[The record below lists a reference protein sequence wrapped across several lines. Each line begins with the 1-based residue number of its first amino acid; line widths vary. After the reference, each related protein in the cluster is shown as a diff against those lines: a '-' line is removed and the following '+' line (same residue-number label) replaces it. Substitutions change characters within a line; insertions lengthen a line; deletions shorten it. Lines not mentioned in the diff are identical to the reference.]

1 MRMFISALQEGAFFS
16 KGMAKSSEEISRAET
31 VLNLHF
37 APEYREY
44 LSACGVASADGHEFT
59 GICAS
64 PRLNVINVTQEEKA
78 ETPDI
83 PADWYVV
90 EQAHIDGIVIWQSA
104 TGEIYQ
110 TRPGAKPF
118 RLCSSLAEYINL

>member
-1 MRMFISALQEGAFFS
+1 MDTFCKTLKSKPDFFS
-16 KGMAKSSEEISRAET
+16 FTCTSVDQIREAENT
-31 VLNLHF
+31 LNLHF

-44 LSACGVASADGHEFT
+44 LSTYGVASADGHEFT

-78 ETPDI
+78 ETPNI

-110 TRPGAKPF
+110 TRPGARPIC
-118 RLCSSLAEYINL
+118 LCSSLADYINL

>member
-1 MRMFISALQEGAFFS
+1 MAQFYMAIKSKPDFFS
-16 KGMAKSSEEISRAET
+16 VEGVSAERISQAET

-44 LSACGVASADGHEFT
+44 LSAYGVASADGHEFT

-78 ETPDI
+78 ALPDV

-90 EQAHIDGIVIWQSA
+90 EQAHIDSIVIWQSA
-104 TGEIYQ
+104 TGEVYQ
-110 TRPGAKPF
+110 TQPGAKPL
-118 RLCSSLAEYINL
+118 RLCSSLAEYIDL

>member
-1 MRMFISALQEGAFFS
+1 MARFYLVLKSKPDFFS
-16 KGMAKSSEEISRAET
+16 ITGASANQVSQAET

-37 APEYREY
+37 SPEYREY
-44 LSACGVASADGHEFT
+44 LSAYGVASADGHEFT

-64 PRLNVINVTQEEKA
+64 PRLNVVNVTQEERA
-78 ETPDI
+78 AVPDI

-110 TRPGAKPF
+110 SQPGAKPF
-118 RLCSSLAEYINL
+118 RLCASLAAYINL